1 MKKQGEKGGE
11 IKYNGIQ
18 MASYLQPFCS
28 ALTISEKQEI
38 FSIKNGMINIPS
50 NYGTKNEFMC
60 GKIKNSA
67 HFYECQKLNKELPR
81 IEYDQIYS
89 ENIGRIKVIYERF
102 QKNIK
107 EREKRMNEPIE
118 NENFHET
125 NGPLFSVVDMVNSN
139 G

>member
-18 MASYLQPFCS
+18 MASYL
-28 ALTISEKQEI
+28 
-38 FSIKNGMINIPS
+38 NIPS

-102 QKNIK
+102 QKNMK